1 MLLIEWEVLYKGCHF
16 SLFYT
21 ISISILLFCFTRFLS
36 QSYFFVLH
44 DFYLNLTF
52 LFYTISVS
60 ILLFC
65 FTRFLSQ
72 SYFSVLHDFYL
83 NLTFLFYK
91 ISISILL
98 FYVLHNFYL
107 NLTFLFYKIS
117 ISILLFCF
125 PSKIHHH
132 FFIFVCKVP
141 FKKKNLIKL
150 LFSFTFWNVALVTE
164 VSIYKYDSNTI
175 VNHSSE
181 YNLTFRTLASL
192 HEYLYYYLSFL
203 SVKHIGDASYEHS
216 TRINYLCLWSSICHF
231 VYCLLH
237 WSCSNNIQ
245 TYKMIA
251 FRLI

>member
-52 LFYTISVS
+52 LFYTISIS

-72 SYFSVLHDFYL
+72 SYFSVLQDFYI
-83 NLTFLFYK
+83 NLTFLFYT
-91 ISISILL
+91 ISISI
-98 FYVLHNFYL
+98 F
-107 NLTFLFYKIS
+107 
-117 ISILLFCF
+117 LFCF

-132 FFIFVCKVP
+132 FFTLFARCPLKNN
-141 FKKKNLIKL
+141 NLITL